1 MHGYKAFYDRRTA
14 DVYAESQLEAKEKA
28 IAIFKPAKSKQ
39 HMVSVV
45 LCEKD
50 VDPATGKGT
59 QVTHSTAAFG

>member
-1 MHGYKAFYDRRTA
+1 MHGYKAFYNGRTK
-14 DVYAESQLEAKEKA
+14 DVYAVNQLQARDKA
-28 IAIFKPAKSKQ
+28 VAHFKVPRSKQ